1 MSLKSKIAARKGSKP
16 AAISG
21 DEGDEQDVATDLANA
36 RRELAE
42 ARAKLGEI
50 EREREGWRAKA
61 EKAEG
66 SLVTE
71 RINRALYS
79 AASAAG
85 AIDPDDVV
93 ELVRSK
99 GARLDGDK
107 VVFGQGA
114 EAKDASA
121 FVTSFVEGKPHLRKA
136 APVAQGSGSPA
147 TQAASSPAVQ
157 TPPKGKPD
165 LRDPRAVA
173 QHYRDE
179 LAAKLAASKSPKPAA

>member
-1 MSLKSKIAARKGSKP
+1 MSLKSKIAARKTAKP
-16 AAISG
+16 GAQADDDG
-21 DEGDEQDVATDLANA
+21 ERDAATDLANV

-50 EREREGWRAKA
+50 EKERESWRAKA
-61 EKAEG
+61 ERAEG

-71 RINRALYS
+71 RINRTLYS

-93 ELVRSK
+93 ELVRNK

-114 EAKDASA
+114 DAKDAAS
-121 FVTSFVEGKPHLRKA
+121 FVASFVESKPHLRKA
-136 APVAQGSGSPA
+136 AAVAQGSGSPS
-147 TQAASSPAVQ
+147 TQAASSPAAKAE
-157 TPPKGKPD
+157 TPMPNRSDPK
-165 LRDPRAVA
+165 AVA
-173 QHYRDE
+173 AWAKERAAAE
-179 LAAKLAASKSPKPAA
+179 IAAAKAARKQ